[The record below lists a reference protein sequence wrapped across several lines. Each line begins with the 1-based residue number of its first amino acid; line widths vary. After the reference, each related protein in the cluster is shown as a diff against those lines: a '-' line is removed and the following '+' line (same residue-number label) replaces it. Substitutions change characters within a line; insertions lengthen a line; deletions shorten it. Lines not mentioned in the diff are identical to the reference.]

1 MYLPT
6 HTWHATYSETDPDSG
21 EAVIGIGG
29 MGDSTVAMGL
39 AVTGNLDALTTLL
52 QESPSA
58 LLQTNAHGEL
68 PTHRAGTVEVL
79 SWLGETAKVPFKSTA
94 AVAVTPF
101 NEKKSLF
108 LPLTFQSF
116 DECCFAS
123 Q

>member
-6 HTWHATYSETDPDSG
+6 QTWHATYSEADPGSD

-39 AVTGNLDALTTLL
+39 AVTGNLDGLAALAR
-52 QESPSA
+52 ERPSA

-79 SWLGETAKVPFKSTA
+79 GWLGATANVPFMGAA
-94 AVAVTPF
+94 AVAVTTPRRR
-101 NEKKSLF
+101 SLF
-108 LPLTFQSF
+108 HL
-116 DECCFAS
+116 
-123 Q
+123 